1 MESSQNQCA
10 LLVEA
15 VDFAAIRHRNQRRK
29 DKEGTPYI
37 NHPIGV
43 ARILTAEGKIFDIT
57 TLQAAV
63 LHDIVEDTDTTFEEI
78 EKIFGKKVRDILA
91 EVTDDKTQT
100 KQMRKQLQ
108 IENASKCSYEARLI
122 KLADKLYILR
132 DLHTSTPEGWSERK
146 VQEYFD
152 WAKKVVE
159 GLRGTN
165 KDIEAELDKLF
176 NEHNSPI
183 ESVAL

>member
-1 MESSQNQCA
+1 METSNCA
-10 LLVEA
+10 VLLEA
-15 VDFAAIRHRNQRRK
+15 VNFAAIKHRNQRRK

-43 ARILTAEGKIFDIT
+43 ARILTHEGKIFDIT

-63 LHDIVEDTDTTFEEI
+63 LHDVVEDTDTTFEEL
-78 EKIFGKKVRDILA
+78 EKLFGKKVRDIVA
-91 EVTDDKTQT
+91 EVTDDKTQP
-100 KQMRKQLQ
+100 KEVRKQLQ
-108 IENASKCSYEARLI
+108 IENASKCSNEARLI
-122 KLADKLYILR
+122 KLADKLYNLR
-132 DLHTSTPEGWSERK
+132 DLHASTPEGWSERR

-152 WAKKVVE
+152 WARKVVE

-165 KDIEAELDKLF
+165 KDLETELDKLF
-176 NEHNSPI
+176 KEHNSPI